1 MPRERRD
8 LSVSRGNRIGMRPA
22 PLRAARNEII
32 SGSVIS
38 EGDAFVLTVDDR
50 VNMIAPVTLSL
61 GFSRSFLNAGVVG
74 SDTIQPDEALSV
86 AIWENVDD
94 GLLIATGRNATVLNE
109 TRVDSDGFIFTPYAG
124 RILAAGNP
132 PEGLRQI
139 ITEQLQE
146 QTPDALVQVA
156 RVASDGASASVAGSI
171 GAQGVYPIDRPKSTL
186 AGILVRAGGV
196 TTEPEIAQITI
207 VRGNQRG
214 TIWFRDPY
222 ENPTNDIAP
231 RSGDRIITDEDTR
244 SFTALSAALQQSRV
258 PCESQSI
265 AAIEAIARVGGLS
278 PLFADPTGVFVFRNE
293 PEAIAR
299 QLMGGPDLIGTQS
312 VVYVLDLT
320 RPNGVFHARDFA
332 IRDGDTVYVT
342 EGPYTQCA
350 KVLSALTGSLASVE
364 TATLPSA
371 ASNPMPR
378 TGRPG
383 ADRPKAGGCCSGAPA
398 VTLGSGEPG
407 TFLRLTGPAAAIPRA
422 RWSKDGS

>member
-186 AGILVRAGGV
+186 TGILVRAGGV

-222 ENPTNDIAP
+222 ENPANDIAP

-312 VVYVLDLT
+312 VV
-320 RPNGVFHARDFA
+320 
-332 IRDGDTVYVT
+332 
-342 EGPYTQCA
+342 
-350 KVLSALTGSLASVE
+350 
-364 TATLPSA
+364 
-371 ASNPMPR
+371 
-378 TGRPG
+378 
-383 ADRPKAGGCCSGAPA
+383 
-398 VTLGSGEPG
+398 
-407 TFLRLTGPAAAIPRA
+407 
-422 RWSKDGS
+422 